1 MLDTERRNFGH
12 LLAYHTAPTL
22 LGIKCAS
29 LVSLSRTEYN
39 VDENSGY
46 FNRRTAAKGLK
57 SRVLCGS
64 GDRVLLLIYS
74 EMLLKKR
81 LSDSEVRRLLHRFGY
96 ADDLS
101 LEECLDRLS
110 QRIQDSG
117 EFPHEIGLFLNYP
130 VEDVVGFIRN
140 KGGNYKLCG
149 CWKVYGSEELARR
162 TFANYE
168 KCRKFLCNKLN
179 EGADIYQALK
189 IS

>member
-1 MLDTERRNFGH
+1 MSEMEQRNFGK

-29 LVSLSRTEYN
+29 LVSLSREEYD
-39 VDENSGY
+39 VDEHSCY

-57 SRVLCGS
+57 SRVLCGC
-64 GDRVLLLIYS
+64 GGRVLLLVYNES
-74 EMLLKKR
+74 LLAKR
-81 LSDSEVRRLLHRFGY
+81 LSDSEVRRLLKRFGY
-96 ADDLS
+96 GGNS
-101 LEECLDRLS
+101 TTEECLDRLS
-110 QRIQDSG
+110 QRIQRSG
-117 EFPHEIGLFLNYP
+117 EFPHEIGLFLDYP

-149 CWKVYGSEELARR
+149 CWKVYGSEESARR
-162 TFANYE
+162 TFANYD
-168 KCRKFLCNKLN
+168 KCRKYLCNKLN

>member
-1 MLDTERRNFGH
+1 MSDIERRNFGH

-29 LVSLSRTEYN
+29 LVSLSQIEFD
-39 VDENSGY
+39 VDEQLCY
-46 FNRRTAAKGLK
+46 FNRRTAARGLK
-57 SRVLCGS
+57 SRVMCGC
-64 GDRVLLLIYS
+64 GGRVLFLIYN
-74 EMLLKKR
+74 EALLEKR
-81 LSDSEVRRLLHRFGY
+81 LSDGEVRGLLKRFGY
-96 ADDLS
+96 GENFT

-110 QRIQDSG
+110 QRIRGSG
-117 EFPHEIGLFLNYP
+117 EFPHEIGLFLDYP

-149 CWKVYGSEELARR
+149 CWKVYGSEESARR
-162 TFANYE
+162 TFANYD
-168 KCRKFLCNKLN
+168 KCRKYLCNKLN